1 MQSVLDLSPGLM
13 FWTLVNF
20 LIFLVIFF
28 FMFYKTI
35 KSSLNDRADHIK
47 NEREA
52 AEKANFEA
60 NQARIKAEEA
70 LNTIEKEIADMKVKA
85 KVQTEEMIKKAAS
98 EAEFVKKQKV
108 DEASREIERTKD
120 LALRQLRS
128 EVADL
133 VVQATEK
140 ILGETIDKEKHIKLV
155 DNFIEKLPNN

>member
-28 FMFYKTI
+28 FLFYKTI

-70 LNTIEKEIADMKVKA
+70 LNTIEKEIADMKIKA
-85 KVQTEEMIKKAAS
+85 KVQTDEMIKKAAS

-108 DEASREIERTKD
+108 DEAMREIERTKD

-133 VVQATEK
+133 VVMATEK
-140 ILGETIDKEKHIKLV
+140 ILGETIDKEKHQKLV
-155 DNFIEKLPNN
+155 DNFIDKLPNN